1 VFNRRALFL
10 LGCAILGAA
19 ALLFR
24 LGRPPIVTSHEAR
37 LAETA
42 VTMARSGLPWA
53 AQSVSVDL
61 GVDRPHLQAVNPWLI
76 PVYEGGARLQKPP
89 LPYWCAAAVFLVLGP
104 SEFAARLPSAM
115 MGMAGIFLVY
125 GFVRELAG
133 RRTARFAA
141 LVWVSTLF
149 VVDEYHKAMADPYLA
164 FFTLIALWTW
174 MRLCRSAGPP
184 RPVLSQ
190 RLPWVAAFYLAV
202 ALALLAKGPV
212 ALLLIAGFIAVGV
225 FVGRR
230 RPRLEWSAHAGG
242 VVLVMAITLPW
253 VLYVVM
259 TVPRVLEVW
268 RFESVGEFADNVRN
282 ARPWFFYLGAV
293 FQVSLPWT
301 ALWLA
306 GLWLALRRPR
316 RAMLAPILWMACMI
330 VILSF
335 AHMKKNA
342 YLLPLMPVQTLIAAR
357 ALAMACAWARGR
369 LPGAWPKLLLDAQ
382 AILGIIFGIGIA
394 ALALTGPIVR
404 GQGQTLGDLVHQ
416 LVLRVG
422 SRVGSPFALAAALAA
437 AAALAPLLRVACR
450 SIERRAVVQSVAYIV
465 LIVIAL
471 GFIEVEK
478 EARRRPVFDFSSP
491 VAGAMR
497 DQGVA
502 CPVEGARAPAMRYTR
517 SASCFNW
524 NSISLTRPGRGSSG
538 RDLRCRSSTTRR
550 GVAAAARS
558 SASSSLKA
566 GTT

>member
-1 VFNRRALFL
+1 MFNRRALFL

-330 VILSF
+330 VILIIC
-335 AHMKKNA
+335 AHEEE
-342 YLLPLMPVQTLIAAR
+342 
-357 ALAMACAWARGR
+357 R
-369 LPGAWPKLLLDAQ
+369 LPSATDA
-382 AILGIIFGIGIA
+382 
-394 ALALTGPIVR
+394 GPDPDR
-404 GQGQTLGDLVHQ
+404 GQSAGD
-416 LVLRVG
+416 
-422 SRVGSPFALAAALAA
+422 
-437 AAALAPLLRVACR
+437 
-450 SIERRAVVQSVAYIV
+450 
-465 LIVIAL
+465 
-471 GFIEVEK
+471 
-478 EARRRPVFDFSSP
+478 
-491 VAGAMR
+491 
-497 DQGVA
+497 GVRL
-502 CPVEGARAPAMRYTR
+502 GARPIAG
-517 SASCFNW
+517 
-524 NSISLTRPGRGSSG
+524 SL
-538 RDLRCRSSTTRR
+538 
-550 GVAAAARS
+550 AEAAARCPGHS
-558 SASSSLKA
+558 RNHLWNRHCRA
-566 GTT
+566 GVDRANCPRPGPDAGRSGPPARVARRQPRREPICPGGRPCCRRGAGATAARGLPQH